1 MQSLICGGQYL
12 EHMAEQSSSESSD
25 SLTDRYH
32 IQETNGESVLVY
44 YANSDFSATN
54 SDQVSSVE
62 DLEGF

>member
-32 IQETNGESVLVY
+32 TNGEPVLVY